1 MARRRPSPKKEKK
14 TVRCSI
20 SFSAEHYREL
30 ERLAKSKKVSL
41 AWVVRDAM
49 DRYLAEQWPLLQG
62 VRRFC
67 RVVAVET
74 ND

>member
-1 MARRRPSPKKEKK
+1 MAKKSAPKKSRPK

-20 SFSAEHYREL
+20 SFPTEQYDEL

-49 DRYLAEQWPLLQG
+49 DRYLAEQWPLLH
-62 VRRFC
+62 RSRS
-67 RVVAVET
+67 A
-74 ND
+74 